1 MSLVAIASPQSESEL
16 SVMLCTLE
24 ANGIKAFV
32 QGGGFG
38 SLFPGPQIP
47 WYNAR
52 RIMVSSIDVPEAQK
66 ALSVFTQP
74 AAPAPYKW
82 PGVLHVLR
90 IIFEAGL
97 FGWFV
102 PGKRRRNA
110 KEHT

>member
-1 MSLVAIASPQSESEL
+1 
-16 SVMLCTLE
+16 MLCTLE
-24 ANGIKAFV
+24 AHGIKAFV

-52 RIMVSSIDVPEAQK
+52 RIMVSSADAPKAQE
-66 ALSVFTQP
+66 ALSVFMQP
-74 AAPAPYKW
+74 AEAVPYKW
-82 PGVLHVLR
+82 PGILHVLR

-102 PGKRRRNA
+102 PGKRRRHA